1 MVKPGMFAKY
11 HTGVHAG
18 AVAGEEAG
26 PRLDWDL
33 PLAGV
38 RTDLSRG
45 SQGGLC
51 SLRLERCWPRIMSS
65 LHPPILEQRAKALY
79 TGQCRR
85 RVGIGRDEPQELD
98 PGHLVFGQQRIRGKC
113 GA

>member
-33 PLAGV
+33 PLAASG
-38 RTDLSRG
+38 RTC
-45 SQGGLC
+45 QG
-51 SLRLERCWPRIMSS
+51 E
-65 LHPPILEQRAKALY
+65 AKAAY
-79 TGQCRR
+79 
-85 RVGIGRDEPQELD
+85 
-98 PGHLVFGQQRIRGKC
+98 
-113 GA
+113 AA

>member
-1 MVKPGMFAKY
+1 MTLNWRPDMAGLHGGSLFAMVKPGMFAKY
-11 HTGVHAG
+11 HAGVHAGVHAG

-26 PRLDWDL
+26 PRLDRDL

-45 SQGGLC
+45 SHGGLC

-65 LHPPILEQRAKALY
+65 LHPPILGTTREGAVCGPVSAA
-79 TGQCRR
+79 
-85 RVGIGRDEPQELD
+85 GRNRP
-98 PGHLVFGQQRIRGKC
+98 
-113 GA
+113 